1 MRGGGRREDLDSFLN
16 FTRSVQLEARLL
28 GFAIR
33 REAIYLIVMV
43 LLGSV
48 VILWRAG
55 VYII

>member
-1 MRGGGRREDLDSFLN
+1 VN
-16 FTRSVQLEARLL
+16 LEARLL
-28 GFAIR
+28 GFAIH